1 MLCAHY
7 LTLRLR
13 HKDYVIWLAYTEVV
27 IESHMIEKIFRLGE
41 LLSVEEAA
49 PLKGG
54 ILPLQLL
61 HSQHLLKPLLLQSPS
76 QLLVLRQDIRE
87 KGEFLFLP
95 SNRCSHFRTE
105 SVNVVAVEFPPPI
118 CEIRR

>member
-27 IESHMIEKIFRLGE
+27 IESHMIEKIFRPCE
-41 LLSVEEAA
+41 LLSAEEAA

-54 ILPLQLL
+54 ILPLHFL
-61 HSQHLLKPLLLQSPS
+61 HGQHLLEPLLL
-76 QLLVLRQDIRE
+76 QDIRE
-87 KGEFLFLP
+87 KGELLFLP
-95 SNRCSHFRTE
+95 SNRCSHFCTE
-105 SVNVVAVEFPPPI
+105 SVNVVAV
-118 CEIRR
+118 